1 MTTQLSAIV
10 KATNNNNNN
19 NNGFSF
25 EYNIDNK
32 SAFAESVTQAVA
44 AYNNAGQAV
53 AMLAVISIQHYH
65 TVSFS
70 VDYVSIVFNALQNNP
85 KLLKGFKLMLND
97 MTLLNDD
104 CQPKKLKGNSRVK
117 AKKAIASRKESFI
130 EQVNSE
136 GFTLTKYVAC
146 KAYDDKKT
154 TTDKSDSK
162 ANNTDKSTND
172 KSDSKPNP
180 AQQIKAIQDELNA
193 LNSQAI
199 EKAQE
204 LNRLQK
210 EAGMPQ
216 SESTLQEL
224 ARISTAYAGMAK
236 TVDNMQVT
244 LDGNVKTINMLK
256 GKTVAAENKAV
267 AMAEK
272 TELLQAVIDSMLALA
287 NKAKSTKLAKAII
300 ALAS

>member
-1 MTTQLSAIV
+1 MNTQLNPIV
-10 KATNNNNNN
+10 KSI
-19 NNGFSF
+19 G
-25 EYNIDNK
+25 NK
-32 SAFAESVTQAVA
+32 AAFAEAVTAAVS
-44 AYNNAGQAV
+44 AYNNAAN
-53 AMLAVISIQHYH
+53 AIASLAVLSIETYH
-65 TVSFS
+65 INSFNNE
-70 VDYVSIVFNALQNNP
+70 YITIVFNALQNNP
-85 KLLKGFKLMLND
+85 KLLKGFKLMLTD

-104 CQPKKLKGNSRVK
+104 CQPKKLKGNSRAK

-146 KAYDDKKT
+146 KAFDDKKAA
-154 TTDKSDSK
+154 TDKSDSK

-180 AQQIKAIQDELNA
+180 SQQIKAIQDELNA
-193 LNSQAI
+193 LNTQAI

-210 EAGMPQ
+210 DAGMPQ

-224 ARISTAYAGMAK
+224 ARITAAYAGMAK
-236 TVDNMQVT
+236 TADNLQTT
-244 LDGNVKTINMLK
+244 LDSNVKTINTLK
-256 GKTVAAENKAV
+256 NKVTAADNKALV
-267 AMAEK
+267 EAEK
-272 TELLQAVIDSMLALA
+272 TALLQAIIANMVGVA
-287 NKAKSTKLAKAII
+287 NKAKTTKLGKAII

>member
-1 MTTQLSAIV
+1 MNTQLNPIV
-10 KATNNNNNN
+10 KSI
-19 NNGFSF
+19 G
-25 EYNIDNK
+25 NK
-32 SAFAESVTQAVA
+32 AAFAEAVTAAVS
-44 AYNNAGQAV
+44 AYNNAAN
-53 AMLAVISIQHYH
+53 AIASLAVLSIETYH
-65 TVSFS
+65 INSFNNE
-70 VDYVSIVFNALQNNP
+70 YITIVFNALQNNP

-130 EQVNSE
+130 EQVNSD

-146 KAYDDKKT
+146 KAYDDKKAA
-154 TTDKSDSK
+154 TDNGSDK

-193 LNSQAI
+193 LNTQAI
-199 EKAQE
+199 EKALE
-204 LNRLQK
+204 LNKLQK

-244 LDGNVKTINMLK
+244 LDGNVKTINTLK
-256 GKTVAAENKAV
+256 GKTVAAENKAS
-267 AMAEK
+267 AMVEK
-272 TELLQAVIDSMLALA
+272 TELLQAVIDSMLTLA